1 MPSIFEQLDAFK
13 WRTVEFPVM
22 SFTTDIAHDLV
33 EHKQWNVDGAR
44 VEDTG
49 VAPLRISASIPFLN
63 GIVPGKKERWSI
75 LYPDAFRAFL
85 VAFVDRRTGILQ
97 HPELGDLTCK
107 PGHAAITWAADKRDG
122 CTVDATWIQ
131 TRIPGDTSGIIEG
144 NSPVTTA
151 EIEATTL
158 DANYVDLKA
167 ILEASGYAPPEFQA
181 TFADLMN
188 SIAAVGDQV
197 ALLQMQAAG
206 KVDQLKYNVGKVQQS
221 AERAKNAM
229 LWPVIQSCNRIKS
242 AANDIKGTLQAVGGA
257 TIKTYTVPKTTTLAG
272 VLAALPSSNKIG
284 DLVKLNPA
292 VTRSPAILA
301 GTVIR
306 YYEPNIA
313 G

>member
-1 MPSIFEQLDAFK
+1 MPSIFEQLDPFK

-22 SFTTDIAHDLV
+22 SFTTQIAHDLV
-33 EHKQWNVDGAR
+33 EHKQWGVDGAR

-49 VAPLRISASIPFLN
+49 VAPLRITASIPFLN

-85 VAFVDRRTGILQ
+85 TAFVDRRTGILQ

-107 PGHAAITWAADKRDG
+107 PGHADITWAADKRDG
-122 CTVDATWIQ
+122 CVVEAHWVQ

-144 NSPVTTA
+144 NSPVASA
-151 EIEATTL
+151 EVEALTL

-181 TFADLMN
+181 SFEDMMN

-197 ALLQMQAAG
+197 SLLSMQLGG
-206 KVDQLKYNVGKVQQS
+206 KMNQLKYNVGKIQQS
-221 AERAKNAM
+221 AERAKNAT
-229 LWPVIQSCNRIKS
+229 LWPIVQSCNRIKAVAS
-242 AANDIKGTLQAVGGA
+242 DITNTIQAVGGA
-257 TIKTYTVPKTTTLAG
+257 TVKTYTVPKTTTLAG
-272 VLAALPSSNKIG
+272 VLASLPTSNKIG

-292 VTRSPAILA
+292 LARSPAVLA

-306 YYEPNIA
+306 YYEPNVTV
-313 G
+313 